1 MFESEIPAVILSGGQ
16 SRRMD
21 GNDKAFLSIAD
32 QNLLEMVV
40 GRLKLQT
47 PKVAINTNSNNP
59 KYVQH
64 GLPILKDHF
73 RGFWGPLSGIL
84 TAMIWA
90 NDMGYKKVAT
100 VAVDTPLFPENLLDK
115 LDQKIKLS
123 NSDIV
128 FAASVSEQKR
138 GKVLHPVF
146 GLWKTFLF
154 DDLRKQLEKGVRKV
168 TCWSERH
175 KASSVC
181 FSNERI
187 DPFFNINTPQDIM
200 LLKEY
205 LREK

>member
-1 MFESEIPAVILSGGQ
+1 MSKREIPAVILSGGQ

-21 GNDKAFLSIAD
+21 RNDKAFLSIAD

-40 GRLKLQT
+40 GRLKRQT

-64 GLPILKDHF
+64 CLPILRDHF

-90 NDMGYKKVAT
+90 NDMGYEKVVT

-128 FAASVSEQKR
+128 FAASVSEHKH

-146 GLWKTFLF
+146 ALWKTFLLE
-154 DDLRKQLEKGVRKV
+154 DLRKQLEKGMRKV

-175 KASSVC
+175 KSSSVC
-181 FSNERI
+181 FSDQGI

-205 LREK
+205 LRAK

>member
-21 GNDKAFLSIAD
+21 GNDKAFLSIAN

-40 GRLKLQT
+40 GRLIRQT
-47 PKVAINTNSNNP
+47 PKVAINTSSNNP

-64 GLPILKDHF
+64 GLPILRDHF
-73 RGFWGPLSGIL
+73 GGFWGPLSGIL

-90 NDMGYKKVAT
+90 NDMGYEKVAT

-115 LDQKIKLS
+115 LDQKMGLS

-128 FAASVSEQKR
+128 FAASVSEHKR

-154 DDLRKQLEKGVRKV
+154 EDLRKQLEKGVRKI

-181 FSNERI
+181 FSDERI
-187 DPFFNINTPQDIM
+187 DPFFNINTPQDII

>member
-1 MFESEIPAVILSGGQ
+1 MSESEIPAVILSGGQ

-40 GRLKLQT
+40 GRLIRQT
-47 PKVAINTNSNNP
+47 PKVAINTSSNNP

-64 GLPILKDHF
+64 GLPILRDHF

-84 TAMIWA
+84 SAMIWA
-90 NDMGYKKVAT
+90 NDMGYEKVAT
-100 VAVDTPLFPENLLDK
+100 VAVDTPLFPENLLYK
-115 LDQKIKLS
+115 LDQKIKSS

-128 FAASVSEQKR
+128 FAASFSEHKR
-138 GKVLHPVF
+138 EKALHPVF

-154 DDLRKQLEKGVRKV
+154 EDLSKQLEKGVRKI

-181 FSNERI
+181 FSDERI
-187 DPFFNINTPQDIM
+187 DPFFNINTPQDII

>member
-1 MFESEIPAVILSGGQ
+1 
-16 SRRMD
+16 
-21 GNDKAFLSIAD
+21 
-32 QNLLEMVV
+32 
-40 GRLKLQT
+40 
-47 PKVAINTNSNNP
+47 
-59 KYVQH
+59 
-64 GLPILKDHF
+64 
-73 RGFWGPLSGIL
+73 
-84 TAMIWA
+84 MIWA

>member
-1 MFESEIPAVILSGGQ
+1 MFESGIPAVILSGGQ

-21 GNDKAFLSIAD
+21 RNDKAFLSIAD

-115 LDQKIKLS
+115 LDQKIKSS

-128 FAASVSEQKR
+128 FAASVSEHKR

-146 GLWKTFLF
+146 GLWKTSLF
-154 DDLRKQLEKGVRKV
+154 DDLRKQL
-168 TCWSERH
+168 
-175 KASSVC
+175 
-181 FSNERI
+181 
-187 DPFFNINTPQDIM
+187 
-200 LLKEY
+200 LL
-205 LREK
+205 

>member
-1 MFESEIPAVILSGGQ
+1 MFEREIPAVILSGGQ

-21 GNDKAFLSIAD
+21 GNDKAFLSILD

-47 PKVAINTNSNNP
+47 QKVAINTNSNNS

-73 RGFWGPLSGIL
+73 KGFWGPLSGIL
-84 TAMIWA
+84 TAMGWA

-100 VAVDTPLFPENLLDK
+100 VAVDTPLFPENLLEK
-115 LDQKIKLS
+115 LNQKIKSS

-128 FAASVSEQKR
+128 FAASVLEHKR
-138 GKVLHPVF
+138 KKVLHPVF
-146 GLWKTFLF
+146 GLWKTSLF
-154 DDLRKQLEKGVRKV
+154 EDLRKQLEKGVRKV

-181 FSNERI
+181 FCGERI
-187 DPFFNINTPQDIM
+187 DPFFNINTPQDIL

-205 LREK
+205 LRER

>member
-47 PKVAINTNSNNP
+47 PKVAINANSNNP
-59 KYVQH
+59 KYVQY

>member
-1 MFESEIPAVILSGGQ
+1 MFEREIPAVILSGGQ

-21 GNDKAFLSIAD
+21 GNDKAFLPISD

-73 RGFWGPLSGIL
+73 EGFWGPLSGIL
-84 TAMIWA
+84 VAMSWA

-100 VAVDTPLFPENLLDK
+100 VAVDTPLFPENLLEK

-128 FAASVSEQKR
+128 FAASVSEHKR

-154 DDLRKQLEKGVRKV
+154 EDLRKQLEKGVRKI
-168 TCWSERH
+168 TFWSERH

-181 FSNERI
+181 FSDERI
-187 DPFFNINTPQDIM
+187 DPFFNINTPQDIL